1 MNRAQGQSLH
11 CSGLYLPRSVFSHG
25 HLYVGLSRTGD
36 PRNVHIYADQEEFEN
51 FDLNQDKK
59 YTRNVVFPEIFD

>member
-1 MNRAQGQSLH
+1 M
-11 CSGLYLPRSVFSHG
+11 FSHG